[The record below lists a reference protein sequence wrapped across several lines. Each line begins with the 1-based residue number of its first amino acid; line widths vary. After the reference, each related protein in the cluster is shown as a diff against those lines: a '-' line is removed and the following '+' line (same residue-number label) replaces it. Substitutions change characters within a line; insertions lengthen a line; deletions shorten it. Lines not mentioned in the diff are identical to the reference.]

1 MATGEQKMRVFMVR
15 KMGRCNGFVRE
26 TGRRL
31 PAAKNTDYD
40 SPQSAFA
47 LVRDLTIAFLKT
59 NKRTRYCCF
68 QHPEDSACCVRIS
81 WLR

>member
-1 MATGEQKMRVFMVR
+1 MATGEQKMRVFMGR
-15 KMGRCNGFVRE
+15 KVGRCNGLVRE

-40 SPQSAFA
+40 FQQCAFA

-59 NKRTRYCCF
+59 NKQRRHCCF
-68 QHPEDSACCVRIS
+68 QYYDSC
-81 WLR
+81 